1 MQSLGARQSVSW
13 WPWRSTC
20 RSSCAGTF
28 DGIISWDGF
37 FHLNQEEQ
45 RQTLCLFADHLNAD
59 GCLLLTIGHEPG
71 EVTGIVEG
79 EKVYH
84 SSLAPDEYR
93 EILYRIGFNTIE
105 IKLED
110 KECGFHSVLLAK
122 R

>member
-1 MQSLGARQSVSW
+1 MRELNLAD
-13 WPWRSTC
+13 
-20 RSSCAGTF
+20 TF

-37 FHLNQEEQ
+37 FHLNHEEQ
-45 RQTLCLFADHLNAD
+45 RRALHLFADHLNAA

-71 EVTGIVEG
+71 EVTGVVEA
-79 EKVYH
+79 EEVYH

-93 EILYRIGFNTIE
+93 EILHRIGFNKIE

-110 KECGFHSVLLAK
+110 KDCAFHSVLLAK